1 MELKFILPP
10 LTAEELGTVLGAL
23 SSVDDQAVRAGDLD
37 SPWAQTYRLIDEN
50 KQIVGIPA

>member
-1 MELKFILPP
+1 MELKFILPA